1 MQGLGAPA
9 KLRLYNHNTSISGH
23 SNQPNVSG
31 HPNQPQHQCF
41 RPSQLVNTNV
51 SGHPR
56 QPQHQCFTPSQ
67 PATTPMFSAIVPSH
81 NTNVSRHPN
90 QPQHQHFRPSQPATT
105 PTFQAI
111 PTSHNTNVSGHP
123 DQPQHQCF
131 RLSSPATTPM
141 FQAIPA
147 SHNTNVLAYSGH
159 PNQPHLIS
167 CSRHSSLSR
176 ASFFTVR
183 SSSIKSI
190 RREVSSPLVCSRSLD
205 RCCNRDCRS
214 DTSPSCAW
222 VRREICPKEHQQDL
236 VILSHPSRHHEGS
249 H

>member
-1 MQGLGAPA
+1 
-9 KLRLYNHNTSISGH
+9 
-23 SNQPNVSG
+23 
-31 HPNQPQHQCF
+31 
-41 RPSQLVNTNV
+41 
-51 SGHPR
+51 
-56 QPQHQCFTPSQ
+56 
-67 PATTPMFSAIVPSH
+67 
-81 NTNVSRHPN
+81 
-90 QPQHQHFRPSQPATT
+90 
-105 PTFQAI
+105 
-111 PTSHNTNVSGHP
+111 
-123 DQPQHQCF
+123 
-131 RLSSPATTPM
+131 M
-141 FQAIPA
+141 FQAIPD

-183 SSSIKSI
+183 SSSIKSV

-249 H
+249 HLMQDQRWTHTHKWKTWKWSGRSKRVYLRTDEGSHQMQEQSRTQNDSLESGEGGH

>member
-1 MQGLGAPA
+1 MFQAIPDS
-9 KLRLYNHNTSISGH
+9 HNT
-23 SNQPNVSG
+23 NVSG
-31 HPNQPQHQCF
+31 HPNQPQHNVSGHPSWSTSMFQAIPAVQHQCF
-41 RPSQLVNTNV
+41 RPSQT
-51 SGHPR
+51 
-56 QPQHQCFTPSQ
+56 
-67 PATTPMFSAIVPSH
+67 AI
-81 NTNVSRHPN
+81 
-90 QPQHQHFRPSQPATT
+90 
-105 PTFQAI
+105 
-111 PTSHNTNVSGHP
+111 
-123 DQPQHQCF
+123 
-131 RLSSPATTPM
+131 TPM

-147 SHNTNVLAYSGH
+147 SHNTNVLANSGH

-176 ASFFTVR
+176 ASFFTVC
-183 SSSIKSI
+183 SSSIKSV

-249 H
+249 HFMQDQR

>member
-9 KLRLYNHNTSISGH
+9 KPTTTLAFQAILTS
-23 SNQPNVSG
+23 
-31 HPNQPQHQCF
+31 
-41 RPSQLVNTNV
+41 
-51 SGHPR
+51 
-56 QPQHQCFTPSQ
+56 
-67 PATTPMFSAIVPSH
+67 PM
-81 NTNVSRHPN
+81 
-90 QPQHQHFRPSQPATT
+90 
-105 PTFQAI
+105 FQAI
-111 PTSHNTNVSGHP
+111 PTSHNTNVLGYPSRSIP
-123 DQPQHQCF
+123 MFQAIPTSQHQCF
-131 RLSSPATTPM
+131 RPSQTATTPM

-147 SHNTNVLAYSGH
+147 SHNTNVLAYSGN

-183 SSSIKSI
+183 SSSIKSV

-249 H
+249 YLTQDHR

>member
-1 MQGLGAPA
+1 MQGFGAPA
-9 KLRLYNHNTSISGH
+9 KPRLYNHNTSIE
-23 SNQPNVSG
+23 
-31 HPNQPQHQCF
+31 HPAILT
-41 RPSQLVNTNV
+41 S
-51 SGHPR
+51 
-56 QPQHQCFTPSQ
+56 
-67 PATTPMFSAIVPSH
+67 PM
-81 NTNVSRHPN
+81 
-90 QPQHQHFRPSQPATT
+90 
-105 PTFQAI
+105 FQAI
-111 PTSHNTNVSGHP
+111 PTSHNTMFQAIPVG
-123 DQPQHQCF
+123 QHQCF
-131 RLSSPATTPM
+131 RPSQTAITPM

-147 SHNTNVLAYSGH
+147 SHNTSVLANSGH

-176 ASFFTVR
+176 ASFFTVC
-183 SSSIKSI
+183 SSSIKSV

-249 H
+249 HFMQDQR